1 MFFSLVIYFY
11 GDKGTKHFLISNKKC
26 EPHRG
31 RKLANEVLAAQAV
44 VARRAGKISRLANLK
59 ISKCGGLEDSEGNG
73 EERKRVERKFDEK
86 RL

>member
-26 EPHRG
+26 EPHG
-31 RKLANEVLAAQAV
+31 RVGNE
-44 VARRAGKISRLANLK
+44 K
-59 ISKCGGLEDSEGNG
+59 ISKCGGLRSSKYSGG
-73 EERKRVERKFDEK
+73 ERKRAERNFGEK

>member
-26 EPHRG
+26 EPHG
-31 RKLANEVLAAQAV
+31 RE
-44 VARRAGKISRLANLK
+44 KISKLGNEK
-59 ISKCGGLEDSEGNG
+59 ISKCGGLRSSKDNG
-73 EERKRVERKFDEK
+73 EERKRAEKNFDEK

>member
-59 ISKCGGLEDSEGNG
+59 ISKCGGLEIPEGNG
-73 EERKRVERKFDEK
+73 GIRKRGARIFDEK
-86 RL
+86 RV